1 MTSKRAQAVRAV
13 TGTIFKLTD
22 AKSANAFKARRK
34 LHVLANLLPTAFGVQ
49 VTPDRIDGLE
59 VEWLKPRN
67 AADDKLIL
75 YLHGGAFI
83 MGGCTT
89 HRQFVSHLARAAG
102 VRTVIPEYRLA
113 PEHPYPAAIDDAV
126 RTYRHLISNGLMPED
141 IVFAGDSAGANLAL
155 ATMLKLRDAGDPL
168 PAAACLLSPWIDLAT
183 TGETMTSNAENDP
196 WFRPE
201 DIRYVAGYYCDADQI
216 KEPLAS
222 PVYADV
228 SGLPPLFIQVGSDEV
243 LLSDS
248 TRLADKVQASGG
260 EVEIEIWPGMWHVFQ
275 VFVGVMPESSEAI
288 RKIGGYI
295 RQVFAKS
302 D

>member
-13 TGTIFKLTD
+13 TGKLFKLTD

-34 LHVLANLLPTAFGVQ
+34 LHVLAKLLPTAGGVQ
-49 VTPDRIDGLE
+49 VTRDRIDGLE
-59 VEWLKPRN
+59 VEWLKPSN
-67 AADDKLIL
+67 APEDKLIM

-83 MGGCTT
+83 TGSCTT
-89 HRQFVSHLARAAG
+89 HRPFVSHLARAAG
-102 VRTVIPEYRLA
+102 VRAVMPEYRLA

-126 RTYRHLISNGLMPED
+126 RTYRYLISNGLMPED

-168 PAAACLLSPWIDLAT
+168 PAAACLLSPWLDLAA

-201 DIRYVAGYYCDADQI
+201 DIRYVAGYYCNADQI
-216 KEPLAS
+216 TEPLAS

-228 SGLPPLFIQVGSDEV
+228 GGLPPIFIQVGSDEV

-248 TRLADKVQASGG
+248 TRLADKVRASDG
-260 EVEIEIWPGMWHVFQ
+260 EVEIEIWQGMWHVFQ
-275 VFVGVMPESSEAI
+275 VFVGVMPESGEAI
-288 RKIGGYI
+288 RKIGDYI
-295 RQVFAKS
+295 QRVFAKS